1 LPTSENKAGGDGTV
15 RIDGGERTEEK
26 GVHSMLSSSTSNS
39 KSFDKLMCS
48 VVPAFSASE
57 GKLQFVVS
65 CLCLSRLAF
74 SDRLNDEADMFEYRG
89 ILEVPIH
96 TLWRQ
101 NGVRQVQRMLE
112 KFIKVPGV
120 NRNLQT
126 A

>member
-1 LPTSENKAGGDGTV
+1 
-15 RIDGGERTEEK
+15 
-26 GVHSMLSSSTSNS
+26 
-39 KSFDKLMCS
+39 MCS

-65 CLCLSRLAF
+65 CLCLSKLAF
-74 SDRLNDEADMFEYRG
+74 SDCLNDEADMFEYRG

-101 NGVRQVQRMLE
+101 NCVRKVQRMLE
-112 KFIKVPGV
+112 KFVKVPGV
-120 NRNLQT
+120 NGNLQT